1 MSEPQPLDVPTA
13 PAETEPTAPAETE
26 PTDPAEPQPV
36 RVDLFRVAQVGTAV
50 WLVALLVT
58 GIVWIATGAW
68 MPAAVCATG
77 AALGGVMAR
86 WSRTHDDRGRRAR

>member
-1 MSEPQPLDVPTA
+1 MSEPQPLDVPTT
-13 PAETEPTAPAETE
+13 PDGSGPTAPT
-26 PTDPAEPQPV
+26 EPQPV
-36 RVDLFRVAQVGTAV
+36 PVDLFRVAQVGTAV